1 MKIGVIFGN
10 RSFFA
15 DELCLDGR
23 QRLLRVLEAAGV
35 TPVILPEDVGAY
47 GSVQNRE
54 QALKCAALFKE
65 HDDLQGVIISL
76 PNFDDEKSI
85 VTVLREAKIDVP
97 ILVHAFNDHL
107 DQLNYENRRDSFCG
121 KISVCNNLRQYGF
134 KFSLTTLHTVDPENP
149 TFQADLQRF
158 LAVCRVVNAL
168 RGARIGIVGVRPAD
182 FNTVRYS
189 EKLLEHNSISV
200 EPIGLIDIIGK
211 INELGETE
219 TESAVA
225 EIKDYMSTSGVPN
238 EALVKMAKLLIVLRN
253 WISQNDLH
261 AVAIQCWDSLQRYLG
276 INPCAV
282 MSVLADAGIP
292 AACESDVAGA
302 VSMLALQAA
311 SNMPS
316 ALVDWNNNY
325 ADDPD
330 RFVLFH
336 CGNFAKA
343 IYQSEGSCPAV
354 NYPPILASTLGQENT
369 YGAID
374 GKVKSSEVTF
384 ARITT
389 DDLTG
394 TIRAYC
400 AEGSVT
406 DDQLATFGSW
416 GVANVPE
423 LQKLMHF
430 ICENGFEHHVAITL
444 ANVAGAL
451 VEALGKY
458 LGWDVYHHR

>member
-76 PNFDDEKSI
+76 PNFGDEKSI
-85 VTVLREAKIDVP
+85 VTVLREARSMFRFCARLQRSP
-97 ILVHAFNDHL
+97 GSA
-107 DQLNYENRRDSFCG
+107 QYENRRDSFCG
-121 KISVCNNLRQYGF
+121 KISVCNNPRQYGF
-134 KFSLTTLHTVDPENP
+134 KFSLTTLHTVIQKIRH
-149 TFQADLQRF
+149 FKQIA
-158 LAVCRVVNAL
+158 AVPGRL
-168 RGARIGIVGVRPAD
+168 PSGERTSGRKDWYVGVRPAD

-400 AEGSVT
+400 AAGSVT